1 MLEWAFEMNRDTLLN
16 LKKTL
21 NFAEAG
27 LELQHLTLLEKEM
40 YYGVLE
46 IADHNNEFSSDL
58 LKDTVKMLDIPHATY
73 HRVVRSLLQKG
84 FITKANDRKR
94 NAYVLIKTIWVCWE
108 KILRQQTLPKF
119 QADRQLGTWVL
130 VLVEP

>member
-1 MLEWAFEMNRDTLLN
+1 LTFSGLAVLVMLDKFLMLEWAFEMNKETLLN

-27 LELQHLTLLEKEM
+27 LELQHLSLLEKEM

-94 NAYVLIKTIWVCWE
+94 NAYVLIKTI
-108 KILRQQTLPKF
+108 
-119 QADRQLGTWVL
+119 
-130 VLVEP
+130 

>member
-1 MLEWAFEMNRDTLLN
+1 MNRETLWN

-58 LKDTVKMLDIPHATY
+58 LKDTVKALDIPHATY
-73 HRVVRSLLQKG
+73 HRTIKNLLKKG
-84 FITKANDRKR
+84 FISKATNRQR
-94 NAYVLIKTIWVCWE
+94 NAYLLVKTV
-108 KILRQQTLPKF
+108 
-119 QADRQLGTWVL
+119 
-130 VLVEP
+130 